1 MGVYTEVDI
10 YKSPIERP
18 GFNYKTWQEDEKNYR
33 EEVRAFCIKHS
44 KGKNVGETIRIQHAD
59 SYAEYMVFSM
69 SPLKLIHLEVGDA
82 WDSPYAELLT
92 PKKVEEMIEREIK
105 LKSIT
110 KKF

>member
-1 MGVYTEVDI
+1 MSAEI

-18 GFNYKTWQEDEKNYR
+18 GFNYKTWREDEKKYR

-44 KGKNVGETIRIQHAD
+44 KGKNVGETIRFQHAD
-59 SYAEYMVFSM
+59 GYAEYMVFSM
-69 SPLKLIHLEVGDA
+69 KPLKLIHLNVGDA
-82 WDSPYAELLT
+82 WDSPYAELVT
-92 PKKVEEMIEREIK
+92 PKKVDEMIEGEIK

>member
-1 MGVYTEVDI
+1 MSAEI

-18 GFNYKTWQEDEKNYR
+18 GFNYKTWEEDEKKYR
-33 EEVRAFCIKHS
+33 EEVKAFCVKHS

-59 SYAEYMVFSM
+59 GYAEYMVFSM

-92 PKKVEEMIEREIK
+92 PKKVDEMIEREIK
-105 LKSIT
+105 IKSIT